1 MPPGSAAMSFRSS
14 ANLVCLPRAILAFS
28 GPGFFSLQFY
38 FIVFI
43 PLFDVPKRARTCGTG
58 ERMDVAGG
66 RWAGGRW
73 VWHDM
78 HWVMN

>member
-1 MPPGSAAMSFRSS
+1 MPPGSAAVSFRFS

-43 PLFDVPKRARTCGTG
+43 PLFEDPERARTCGTG
-58 ERMDVAGG
+58 ERMGVVGG
-66 RWAGGRW
+66 RGG
-73 VWHDM
+73 VLHDM